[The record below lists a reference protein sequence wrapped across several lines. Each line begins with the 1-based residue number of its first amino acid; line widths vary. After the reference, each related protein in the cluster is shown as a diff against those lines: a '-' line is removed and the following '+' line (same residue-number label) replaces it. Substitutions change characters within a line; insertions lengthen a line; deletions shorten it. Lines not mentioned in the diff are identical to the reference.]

1 MWASRTK
8 LSHKIAKKKKMGTFS
23 KKKWMNLVEKYFI
36 GFEPMTSVLPR
47 HYSTTKRKAL
57 YRIWTDDLCLT
68 MALLYHWVKR
78 AFYSIISHFHLPLWV
93 YCIMYILHVYIK
105 HCVYGFY
112 VSFSPCAIL
121 KFQLGTDLW
130 LLLVP
135 AFEQACKTMFEQV
148 DGAFQKGMSE
158 QMYAIQQQVEAAHTP
173 LALTLKVSSSPIF
186 DILVC

>member
-112 VSFSPCAIL
+112 VSFSPCTIL

-130 LLLVP
+130 LLLLSCCLSQWLKGTALNMVCNLLYRYMALVP
-135 AFEQACKTMFEQV
+135 TL
-148 DGAFQKGMSE
+148 
-158 QMYAIQQQVEAAHTP
+158 TP
-173 LALTLKVSSSPIF
+173 YV
-186 DILVC
+186 LVQDMQLET